1 MTTALPKHNIG
12 QRRKYQG
19 SAQTVCAEFPR
30 SFTLAGSCVDAQ
42 HQEEDVEGRKDVED
56 FEVEVPVAAAQGVP

>member
-1 MTTALPKHNIG
+1 MTTALPKHNIR

-30 SFTLAGSCVDAQ
+30 SFTLACPRVDAQ
-42 HQEEDVEGRKDVED
+42 HQEEDVEGGEDVED
-56 FEVEVPVAAAQGVP
+56 LEVEVPVAAAQGVP